1 MKSDLLENL
10 NPEQQQAAR
19 HYEGPL
25 LIIAGAGSGKTRV
38 ITHRIAYLIAHYHV
52 PPYNILAV
60 TFTNKAAGE
69 MKERVQNLVG
79 PLAEYI
85 SVSTFHSFCAKLLGI
100 EGENIGLKKGFTIYD
115 SNDSEHLARRVLTE
129 LNLDTKR
136 FPEKMM
142 LAAVSEAKNN
152 LISPEEY
159 PTASFSEEK
168 IKRFYA
174 TYQNKLAESNAVDFD
189 DLIFKT
195 VMLFRKNPD
204 ILQKYQN
211 RFKFIMV
218 DEYQD
223 TNHAQYVLVALL
235 AANHKN
241 ICVVGDDDQSIYS
254 WRNADIRNILEF
266 EKDFPNAVVV
276 KLEQNYRSTGSILQA
291 ANTIIANNL
300 IRKAKKLWTANSEG
314 EKPLLYEAATE
325 RDESQFIVNEINR
338 LTKKGFQ
345 LKDMAILYRMNSQ
358 SRIIEEVFLANSLP
372 HVIYGGI
379 RFYERAEIKDILAY
393 LRLLANPYDSVCLN
407 RVINVPKRGIGK
419 ATMEKIELAH
429 RNNNGSYLDTL
440 LKASSI
446 PNLGSKLKPLSEFAK
461 LWYSLTAMIENGNIT
476 KLVETIFEKTGYM
489 ESLAREGTDE
499 ALSRIDNLKEFLS
512 VTKNYENRA
521 GAEASLEGF
530 LSEIALITDIDRYSD
545 ASDAVSLMTIHSAKG
560 LEFPVV
566 FITGLEE
573 GLFPISRSLYD
584 ENQLEEER
592 RLCYVAITRAQK
604 LCYMTYAQTRFLWG
618 QTSFNSVSRFV
629 EELPEQI
636 DSYSPVK
643 KVTPS
648 PVTAATPR
656 QQNSGENCRLKSGDK
671 VLHPT
676 FGQGIIIEVKGE
688 SHPEVVVAFHQAGLK
703 KLLLEYAKL
712 EKL

>member
-10 NPEQQQAAR
+10 NPEQKQAAM

-38 ITHRIAYLIAHYHV
+38 ITHRIAYLIAQYRV

-60 TFTNKAAGE
+60 TFTNKAASE
-69 MKERVQNLVG
+69 MKDRVTKLVG

-100 EGENIGLKKGFTIYD
+100 EGENIGVKRGFTIYD
-115 SNDSEHLARRVLTE
+115 SSDSEHLARRVLSE
-129 LNLDTKR
+129 LNLDSKR

-142 LAAVSEAKNN
+142 LGAVSTAKNN
-152 LISPEEY
+152 LVLPEEY
-159 PTASFSEEK
+159 PTDSFTAEK
-168 IKRFYA
+168 IKQFYT
-174 TYQNKLAESNAVDFD
+174 TYQNKLTASNAVDFD
-189 DLIFKT
+189 DLILKT
-195 VMLFRKNPD
+195 VMLFRRNPD
-204 ILQKYQN
+204 ILQKYQK
-211 RFKFIMV
+211 RFRFIMV

-223 TNHAQYVLVALL
+223 TNHAQYILVALL
-235 AANHKN
+235 AAAHKN

-266 EKDFPNAVVV
+266 EKDFPNAVVI
-276 KLEQNYRSTGSILQA
+276 KLEQNYRSTGNILQA
-291 ANTIIANNL
+291 ANTIIANN
-300 IRKAKKLWTANSEG
+300 INRKAKKLWTANPEG
-314 EKPLLYEAATE
+314 EKPRLYKAATE
-325 RDESQFIVNEINR
+325 RDESQFIVSEINR
-338 LTKKGFQ
+338 LTKKGFC
-345 LKDMAILYRMNSQ
+345 LKDIAILYRMNSQ

-372 HVIYGGI
+372 HIIYGGI

-407 RVINVPKRGIGK
+407 RVINVPRRGIGK
-419 ATMEKIELAH
+419 VTMEKIELAH
-429 RNNNGSYLDTL
+429 SRANGSYLDTL

-461 LWYSLTAMIENGNIT
+461 LWLFFTSLVPSGNIT
-476 KLVETIFEKTGYM
+476 ELVKTIYERTGYI
-489 ESLAREGTDE
+489 ESLSKEGTDE

-512 VTKNYENRA
+512 VTKNYEHRA

-530 LSEIALITDIDRYSD
+530 LNEIALITDIDRYSD
-545 ASDAVSLMTIHSAKG
+545 TSDAISLMTIHSSKG

-604 LCYMTYAQTRFLWG
+604 ICYLTYAETRFLWG
-618 QTSFNSVSRFV
+618 QTTFNSVSRFV
-629 EELPEQI
+629 EELPEHI
-636 DSYSPVK
+636 NPYSPTK
-643 KVTPS
+643 KITPS
-648 PVTAATPR
+648 AKST
-656 QQNSGENCRLKSGDK
+656 QLNQNTNMNCELKSGDK
-671 VLHPT
+671 VVHAK
-676 FGQGIIIEVKGE
+676 FGQGIVIEVKGKNN
-688 SHPEVVVAFHQAGLK
+688 PEVVVAFQTVGLK
-703 KLLLEYAKL
+703 RLLLEYAKL